1 MTQPL
6 NYRRET
12 ASQTAGPYVHIGLAP
27 GAAGIQIFD
36 TELGADIAGPNAAGE
51 RIRVEGYVY
60 DGTGAPVKDVLIEVW
75 QANAGGLYPHPADSG
90 ASKVEDDFRGWG
102 RVISDFDTGLY
113 SFDTIKPG
121 RVPGRN
127 NRIMAPHLNLWIV
140 ARGINIGLNTRMY
153 FGDETKTNADDPV
166 LNLVEHVERRPTLI
180 ATREERDGGA
190 VYRFDI
196 RLQGPGET
204 VFFDI

>member
-1 MTQPL
+1 MAQPL
-6 NYRRET
+6 TYLRET

-27 GAAGIQIFD
+27 GAAGFKIFD
-36 TELGADIAGPNAAGE
+36 TELGADIAGLNAVGE

-75 QANAGGLYPHPADSG
+75 QANAAGIYPHPAD
-90 ASKVEDDFRGWG
+90 ARVAEVEDGFRGWG

-113 SFDTIKPG
+113 AFETVKPG
-121 RVPGRN
+121 SAPGRGG
-127 NRIMAPHLNLWIV
+127 RRMAPHLNLWIA

-153 FGDETKTNADDPV
+153 FADETDANADDPV
-166 LNLVEHVERRPTLI
+166 LNLIEQVERRRTLL
-180 ATREERDGGA
+180 AAREDHAGGT
-190 VYRFDI
+190 VCRFDI